1 MKSLNESAPEMTLGF
16 RKGRKTK
23 LADAKRSVATKNE
36 STPVSELPI
45 IPKEKAHI
53 RETMDK

>member
-1 MKSLNESAPEMTLGF
+1 MALGR

-23 LADAKRSVATKNE
+23 LADARRRVATKNE

-45 IPKEKAHI
+45 IPKEKAQI
-53 RETMDK
+53 SDTIAK